1 MLLPDVWPKTLKY
14 IQTYTNIPD
23 YMHMYIYLYPS
34 ETEYACIYFHTHT
47 YTASESM
54 YLFPHTY
61 VHSLG
66 IPPRQK
72 TYMYACTHTYMQNR
86 IPPKPEKPA
95 LKGRGHGQGQGV
107 VEIRARLR
115 DSSAKRGSNTGPFC
129 GVSRAASTGHS
140 GQIPRGGRTGRL
152 ELRAR
157 LRGRSRSN
165 GARTHARCFPQAG
178 FERTRVE
185 CVVGSDPPQALF
197 TGPASEKVGHERV
210 EHPTFV

>member
-1 MLLPDVWPKTLKY
+1 
-14 IQTYTNIPD
+14 
-23 YMHMYIYLYPS
+23 MYILPRQNIHVFIS
-34 ETEYACIYFHTHT
+34 THIRTQPRNPCIYFHTHT
-47 YTASESM
+47 YTASESRRDRK
-54 YLFPHTY
+54 HTCMH
-61 VHSLG
+61 VH
-66 IPPRQK
+66 
-72 TYMYACTHTYMQNR
+72 THTCKTESRPNQKSPR
-86 IPPKPEKPA
+86 S
-95 LKGRGHGQGQGV
+95 RGEDGQGQGV

-157 LRGRSRSN
+157 LRGSRSN
-165 GARTHARCFPQAG
+165 GVRTHARCFPQAG

-197 TGPASEKVGHERV
+197 TGPPQRKSVTSESNTQPLCSRSTKYKATECLSARL
-210 EHPTFV
+210 PSA

>member
-47 YTASESM
+47 YTASESRRDRK
-54 YLFPHTY
+54 HTSCMH
-61 VHSLG
+61 VHIHTCKTESR
-66 IPPRQK
+66 PNQKSPRS
-72 TYMYACTHTYMQNR
+72 
-86 IPPKPEKPA
+86 
-95 LKGRGHGQGQGV
+95 RGEDGQGQGV

-165 GARTHARCFPQAG
+165 GVRTHARCFPQAG